1 MTMKKQNLRYM
12 KWIGKMIVLLFIF
25 NFQFSIFDCSAQRV
39 SLDECLEK
47 ALESNFSI
55 KIIRNEA
62 RMDKN
67 NLNYSTFL
75 PTLEGTAKQTQTR
88 NDTKTENSAGEVNK
102 MSDVKTDN
110 YTAGVALNWRI
121 FDGLEMFTTHEKQ
134 KELLAMGEL
143 AVQQAVE
150 NLILNVSAAY
160 YNVLVQHHKLMAARH
175 SLELSNERYDEARV
189 RYKIGNR
196 SGLEAQQA
204 KIDLNTDSSTYVR
217 QKEALKSAYITL
229 NKLMNTDLQ
238 MVNYVQDTILLGTA
252 QRADAKELN
261 GLRLHALRTI
271 DHHDGGVGGHE
282 RTVRIFRKVLV
293 AGGVQDIHAAAIVGE
308 LQHRRSHR
316 DAALLLDLHPVGDR
330 VLGTA
335 LPLYRTCR
343 LDGAGIE
350 EELLGKC
357 GLARVRVRDDG
368 EGASRSDLF
377 GDAWHG
383 SPLRNA
389 PVCHALTCGRRRAR
403 RRAAGAS
410 ASMASGTC
418 VCAPM
423 MCDFN
428 RTYCNALRPRPSR
441 LRTPSDVESVRVRT
455 ADSSSIFILGQDCV
469 ETRLLEP
476 SFRHNLARE

>member
-1 MTMKKQNLRYM
+1 MRKQNLRYM
-12 KWIGKMIVLLFIF
+12 KWIGKMIILLFIL
-25 NFQFSIFDCSAQRV
+25 NFQFSIFNCSAQRV

-88 NDTKTENSAGEVNK
+88 NDTKTENSVGEVNK

-160 YNVLVQHHKLMAARH
+160 YNVLVQHHKLIAARH

-238 MVNYVQDTILLGTA
+238 MVNYVQDTILLGPQLA
-252 QRADAKELN
+252 
-261 GLRLHALRTI
+261 
-271 DHHDGGVGGHE
+271 
-282 RTVRIFRKVLV
+282 
-293 AGGVQDIHAAAIVGE
+293 
-308 LQHRRSHR
+308 
-316 DAALLLDLHPVGDR
+316 
-330 VLGTA
+330 LGT
-335 LPLYRTCR
+335 LEQKTLEGNTT
-343 LDGAGIE
+343 
-350 EELLGKC
+350 LLIAKKDQKIS
-357 GLARVRVRDDG
+357 V
-368 EGASRSDLF
+368 STM
-377 GDAWHG
+377 
-383 SPLRNA
+383 P
-389 PVCHALTCGRRRAR
+389 
-403 RRAAGAS
+403 
-410 ASMASGTC
+410 
-418 VCAPM
+418 
-423 MCDFN
+423 
-428 RTYCNALRPRPSR
+428 PRK
-441 LRTPSDVESVRVRT
+441 
-455 ADSSSIFILGQDCV
+455 
-469 ETRLLEP
+469 
-476 SFRHNLARE
+476 

>member
-1 MTMKKQNLRYM
+1 MKKQNLRYM

-88 NDTKTENSAGEVNK
+88 NDTKTENSVGEVNK

-110 YTAGVALNWRI
+110 YSAGVALNWRI

-238 MVNYVQDTILLGTA
+238 MVNYVQDTILLGP
-252 QRADAKELN
+252 QL
-261 GLRLHALRTI
+261 
-271 DHHDGGVGGHE
+271 
-282 RTVRIFRKVLV
+282 
-293 AGGVQDIHAAAIVGE
+293 
-308 LQHRRSHR
+308 
-316 DAALLLDLHPVGDR
+316 
-330 VLGTA
+330 VLGTLEQKTLAGNTTLLIAKKDQKISA
-335 LPLYRTCR
+335 LDLKNARAVLFPT
-343 LDGAGIE
+343 LDFNSGYNYNKTDTPSSSTT
-350 EELLGKC
+350 LN
-357 GLARVRVRDDG
+357 
-368 EGASRSDLF
+368 RSNGFYWGFSLNV
-377 GDAWHG
+377 
-383 SPLRNA
+383 PYL
-389 PVCHALTCGRRRAR
+389 VVYKTGRRSRMPNWNWKIPNFPIR
-403 RRAAGAS
+403 RRKKK
-410 ASMASGTC
+410 
-418 VCAPM
+418 
-423 MCDFN
+423 
-428 RTYCNALRPRPSR
+428 RWEIWR
-441 LRTPSDVESVRVRT
+441 
-455 ADSSSIFILGQDCV
+455 
-469 ETRLLEP
+469 
-476 SFRHNLARE
+476 